1 LQAIAINVQKN
12 LLLALHTVA
21 EDGEVAQVSLES
33 VFAQNGPFDWIEDSL
48 IKLKN
53 PPALP
58 ADQVVMMS
66 LFHRMVA
73 EFAAAEV
80 GLSNQSQLLEQFQG
94 SIHGGYVDVRV
105 SGAYLSVYFLSA
117 DMVVAAMY
125 CGEYHQALWSQ
136 PVALF
141 S

>member
-1 LQAIAINVQKN
+1 MAK
-12 LLLALHTVA
+12 
-21 EDGEVAQVSLES
+21 DCKVAQVSLES
-33 VFAQNGPFDWIEDSL
+33 VFTQYRSFDRTEHSL

-58 ADQVVMMS
+58 ADKVVMMS
-66 LFHRMVA
+66 FLYGVVA
-73 EFAAAEV
+73 EFASAEI
-80 GLSNQSQLLEQFQG
+80 GLGNQTQLLEQLQG
-94 SIHGGYVDVRV
+94 SVHGGYVHVGV
-105 SGAYLSVYFLSA
+105 FGAYLSVYLLSA

-125 CGEYHQALWSQ
+125 CGEYHQTLWRQ